1 MSIAFVLGNGKSR
14 LQLDLIKLKPFG
26 KIFGC
31 NALYREFAPDYLISV
46 DQPMLQEITNSG
58 YHKTNAVWTTQ
69 RNQNKFPGV
78 NVLVPSKGWSSGP
91 TALHFATT
99 LGFKRIYIVG
109 FDYSGV
115 KGKVNNVYADSKNY
129 KKSADTATYY
139 GNWLKQT
146 EQVIKENTKIRFIRV
161 VLPGI
166 SLIPKELERYKN
178 VNHITCNNFNDLL
191 LKGDL

>member
-14 LQLDLIKLKPFG
+14 LQIDLNKLRPFG

-31 NALYREFAPDYLISV
+31 NALYREFAPDYLIAV
-46 DQPMLQEITNSG
+46 DQPMLQEITASG
-58 YHKTNAVWTTQ
+58 YHKTNVVWTTQ

-91 TALHFATT
+91 TALHFASTM
-99 LGFKRIYIVG
+99 GFKRIYILG

-146 EQVIKENTKIRFIRV
+146 EQVIKENMKIRFIRIAQ
-161 VLPGI
+161 PGI
-166 SLIPKELERYKN
+166 TLVPKELERYKN
-178 VNHITCNNFNDLL
+178 VSHITCNVFNDLL
-191 LKGDL
+191 DKNEL